1 MDVIYW
7 LIPSM
12 IFVGVVLVI
21 LLMLGVKSG
30 QFDDLEGEG
39 QRILFEE
46 DEVDLKGKKSL
57 KNPLTVSFF
66 YRKFALEDI
75 RKVKQ

>member
-21 LLMLGVKSG
+21 LLMMGVKSG

-39 QRILFEE
+39 QRILFDE
-46 DEVDLKGKKSL
+46 DQDDFSSEKKQRKRVD
-57 KNPLTVSFF
+57 
-66 YRKFALEDI
+66 I
-75 RKVKQ
+75 

>member
-21 LLMLGVKSG
+21 LLIMGVKQG

-39 QRILFEE
+39 QRVLFDE
-46 DEVDLKGKKSL
+46 DMDLNSKQEKK
-57 KNPLTVSFF
+57 
-66 YRKFALEDI
+66 
-75 RKVKQ
+75 

>member
-21 LLMLGVKSG
+21 LLMMGVKSG
-30 QFDDLEGEG
+30 QFEDLEGEG
-39 QRILFEE
+39 QRILFDE
-46 DEVDLKGKKSL
+46 DQDNPPAKKNS
-57 KNPLTVSFF
+57 K
-66 YRKFALEDI
+66 
-75 RKVKQ
+75 

>member
-46 DEVDLKGKKSL
+46 DEVDLKVEKK
-57 KNPLTVSFF
+57 V
-66 YRKFALEDI
+66 
-75 RKVKQ
+75 

>member
-21 LLMLGVKSG
+21 LLIMGINSG
-30 QFDDLEGEG
+30 QYDDLEGEG
-39 QRILFEE
+39 QRILFDE
-46 DEVDLKGKKSL
+46 DQAHLNAEKNTKKKLDTDKSL
-57 KNPLTVSFF
+57 
-66 YRKFALEDI
+66 
-75 RKVKQ
+75 

>member
-21 LLMLGVKSG
+21 LLMMGVKSG
-30 QFDDLEGEG
+30 QFYDLEGEG
-39 QRILFEE
+39 QSILFDE
-46 DEVDLKGKKSL
+46 DQDDFSSEKKQ
-57 KNPLTVSFF
+57 K
-66 YRKFALEDI
+66 KEG
-75 RKVKQ
+75 

>member
-12 IFVGVVLVI
+12 IFVGVVLVV
-21 LLMLGVKSG
+21 LLMMSVKNG

-39 QRILFEE
+39 QRILFDEE
-46 DEVDLKGKKSL
+46 RTNLELKKKYE
-57 KNPLTVSFF
+57 K
-66 YRKFALEDI
+66 
-75 RKVKQ
+75 

>member
-21 LLMLGVKSG
+21 LLMMGVKSG
-30 QFDDLEGEG
+30 QYDDLEGEG
-39 QRILFEE
+39 QRILFDE
-46 DEVDLKGKKSL
+46 DQENSSSKKNKKKG
-57 KNPLTVSFF
+57 
-66 YRKFALEDI
+66 
-75 RKVKQ
+75 

>member
-12 IFVGVVLVI
+12 IFVGVVLVV
-21 LLMLGVKSG
+21 LLMLGIKNG

-39 QRILFEE
+39 QRILFDDDIDTQEIS
-46 DEVDLKGKKSL
+46 KK
-57 KNPLTVSFF
+57 
-66 YRKFALEDI
+66 
-75 RKVKQ
+75 

>member
-46 DEVDLKGKKSL
+46 DEVDLKVGKKF
-57 KNPLTVSFF
+57 KKPLDS
-66 YRKFALEDI
+66 
-75 RKVKQ
+75 

>member
-21 LLMLGVKSG
+21 LLMMGVKSG
-30 QFDDLEGEG
+30 QYDDLEGEG
-39 QRILFEE
+39 QRILFDE
-46 DEVDLKGKKSL
+46 DNDDFKPQKKS
-57 KNPLTVSFF
+57 
-66 YRKFALEDI
+66 
-75 RKVKQ
+75 

>member
-12 IFVGVVLVI
+12 IFVGAVLVI
-21 LLMLGVKSG
+21 LLMMGVKNG

-39 QRILFEE
+39 QRILYDE
-46 DEVDLKGKKSL
+46 DEDNSETEKKFE
-57 KNPLTVSFF
+57 KPLDS
-66 YRKFALEDI
+66 
-75 RKVKQ
+75 

>member
-21 LLMLGVKSG
+21 LLMMGVKSG
-30 QFDDLEGEG
+30 LYDDLEVEG
-39 QRILFEE
+39 QRILFDE
-46 DEVDLKGKKSL
+46 DQENSSSKKNKKKG
-57 KNPLTVSFF
+57 
-66 YRKFALEDI
+66 
-75 RKVKQ
+75 

>member
-21 LLMLGVKSG
+21 LLMMGVKSG
-30 QFDDLEGEG
+30 QFEDLEGEG
-39 QRILFEE
+39 QRILF
-46 DEVDLKGKKSL
+46 DNDVHDIEVGKKSKKDL
-57 KNPLTVSFF
+57 DT
-66 YRKFALEDI
+66 
-75 RKVKQ
+75 

>member
-21 LLMLGVKSG
+21 LLMVGVKNG
-30 QFDDLEGEG
+30 QFEDLEGEG
-39 QRILFEE
+39 QRILFDE
-46 DEVDLKGKKSL
+46 DVDVKVAKKNI
-57 KNPLTVSFF
+57 K
-66 YRKFALEDI
+66 K
-75 RKVKQ
+75 

>member
-21 LLMLGVKSG
+21 LLMIGVKNG
-30 QFDDLEGEG
+30 QFEDLEGEG
-39 QRILFEE
+39 QRILF
-46 DEVDLKGKKSL
+46 DDDQDNPPTKKKS
-57 KNPLTVSFF
+57 K
-66 YRKFALEDI
+66 
-75 RKVKQ
+75 

>member
-21 LLMLGVKSG
+21 LLMVGVKSG
-30 QFDDLEGEG
+30 QFEDLEGEG
-39 QRILFEE
+39 QRILFDE
-46 DEVDLKGKKSL
+46 DVDVKVAE
-57 KNPLTVSFF
+57 KN
-66 YRKFALEDI
+66 
-75 RKVKQ
+75 

>member
-21 LLMLGVKSG
+21 LLMIGVKNG
-30 QFDDLEGEG
+30 QYDDLEGEG
-39 QRILFEE
+39 QRILFDE
-46 DEVDLKGKKSL
+46 DQDNLLTKNSAKKKVDTHKSL
-57 KNPLTVSFF
+57 
-66 YRKFALEDI
+66 
-75 RKVKQ
+75 

>member
-21 LLMLGVKSG
+21 LLMIGVKSG
-30 QFDDLEGEG
+30 QFEDLEGEG
-39 QRILFEE
+39 QRILFDE
-46 DEVDLKGKKSL
+46 DQEKAPSKKNT
-57 KNPLTVSFF
+57 K
-66 YRKFALEDI
+66 
-75 RKVKQ
+75 